1 MMTVIDT
8 KLEKT
13 GTCVQNLQATFNTYV
28 YTKFP
33 ALKNCISLNYF
44 TQFGYYL
51 PITLGL
57 LNGYRDFLLGII
69 SLEQCNIKYVQTIST
84 TVNTTLDCL
93 NTVSF

>member
-8 KLEKT
+8 KLEKS
-13 GTCVQNLQATFNTYV
+13 GTCVQKLQFTF
-28 YTKFP
+28 YTFIYTRFP
-33 ALKNCISLNYF
+33 GLKNCISLKYF

-51 PITLGL
+51 QITLGL

-69 SLEQCNIKYVQTIST
+69 NLEQCNVKYIQTIPS
-84 TVNTTLDCL
+84 TVNTTLNCL